1 LRPFYQVVLFALC
14 LQVTTL
20 SVVADSAQSVPL
32 ATVARAAHLQYTW
45 LSASRAVQLSGP
57 GIVLVIRPGD
67 NLYEVDDRVE
77 VTAVTPRYISNDI
90 YVSRKLANHINQLV
104 WQAQRLAN
112 IQEAQAASVM
122 NAMLQQVNAPELH
135 GTIVL
140 NVTQLQGAEAVLVT
154 GTAPPSAPVRI
165 TLLATLSSE
174 IPNVLLSR
182 HDLMAGP
189 DGKFQAIVPIAP
201 DYLRDSFIHVL
212 ATSSPGV
219 ISASSQLL
227 IHSANAGINVPVD
240 AYPGGIW

>member
-1 LRPFYQVVLFALC
+1 
-14 LQVTTL
+14 
-20 SVVADSAQSVPL
+20 VAGSAQSVPL

-67 NLYEVDDRVE
+67 DLYEVDDRVE

-90 YVSRKLANHINQLV
+90 YVSRKLADHINQLA
-104 WQAQRLAN
+104 WQAQRLAS

-122 NAMLQQVNAPELH
+122 NGMLQQVNAPELH

-140 NVTQLQGAEAVLVT
+140 NVTQLQGAEALLVT
-154 GTAPPSAPVRI
+154 GNAPPSAPVRI
-165 TLLATLSSE
+165 TLLATLSSDV
-174 IPNVLLSR
+174 PNVLLSR
-182 HDLMAGP
+182 HDLTAGP

-212 ATSSPGV
+212 ATSLPGV

-227 IHSANAGINVPVD
+227 IHPANAGITVPVE